1 MFSLDAKVPR
11 IQELW
16 RRACQTAL
24 GGQCVRP
31 QSTIAFRESSCM
43 RISLIICTRN
53 RASQLAKVLQRLCTM
68 ERSCERELIVVDN
81 GSTDDTTAVIDDYRG
96 KLDLK
101 SVIERH
107 AGLGRARNRGWR
119 ASSGD
124 LIAFT
129 DDDCY
134 PNADFLTAIARSF
147 TENQSLGFVAGRVTL
162 HNSQDYPI
170 TIIDR
175 NDPRIFLPS
184 EFVPAGAIAGAN
196 LAFRRSALEAVGGF
210 DNYLGTGTRFPAE
223 DIDIVARILA
233 AGWYGAY
240 DPGVVVAHDH
250 GRRDI
255 TDVKRLSRQ
264 YDRGRGAYYA
274 KCVLDARIRLRAA
287 KNWYWAMLRQPVGVT
302 TRELAGA
309 AEFVLRA
316 SSGAALTTARN
327 G

>member
-1 MFSLDAKVPR
+1 
-11 IQELW
+11 
-16 RRACQTAL
+16 
-24 GGQCVRP
+24 
-31 QSTIAFRESSCM
+31 M

-53 RASQLAKVLQRLCTM
+53 RASQLGKVLQHLSTI
-68 ERSCERELIVVDN
+68 ERSFEHELIIVDN
-81 GSTDDTTAVIDDYRG
+81 GSTDHTSAVIDNHRG
-96 KLDLK
+96 PLQLK
-101 SVIERH
+101 SVVERH
-107 AGLGRARNRGWR
+107 PGLGRARNRGWR

-124 LIAFT
+124 IIAFT

-134 PNADFLTAIARSF
+134 PKADFLRAMHRSF

-162 HNSQDYPI
+162 HNAQDYPI

-175 NDPRIFLPS
+175 NDPVVFLPNQ
-184 EFVPAGAIAGAN
+184 FVPAGAIAGAN
-196 LAFRRSALEAVGGF
+196 LAFRRVALDAVGGF
-210 DNYLGTGTRFPAE
+210 DNFLGTGTRFPAE
-223 DIDIVARILA
+223 DVDIVARILA
-233 AGWYGAY
+233 SGWHGLY

-255 TDVKRLSRQ
+255 IDVRRLSRQ

-287 KNWYWAMLRQPVGVT
+287 KNWYWAMLRQPFGVT

-309 AEFVLRA
+309 AEFMLRVG
-316 SSGAALTTARN
+316 SGAALATSRY